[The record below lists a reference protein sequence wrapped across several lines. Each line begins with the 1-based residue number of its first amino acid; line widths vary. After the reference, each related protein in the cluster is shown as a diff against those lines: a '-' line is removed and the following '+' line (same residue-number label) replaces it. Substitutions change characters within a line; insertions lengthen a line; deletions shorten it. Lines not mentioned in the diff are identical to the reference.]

1 MSQELRTAANSETPS
16 SKEVA
21 VVAGCLVDTTAGG
34 EAQTLGVGT
43 FIDPVLAEANTVGA
57 KVATPAGSGGF
68 EEAEGRTDRVEP
80 GGGPGGGGGGVRNL
94 GRFDIGLCRSLR
106 RCNTQSLIR
115 RR

>member
-43 FIDPVLAEANTVGA
+43 FIDPVLAEANPVGA

-68 EEAEGRTDRVEP
+68 EEAEGRTELAEP
-80 GGGPGGGGGGVRNL
+80 GGGPGGGGGGSVWAHNL
-94 GRFDIGLCRSLR
+94 
-106 RCNTQSLIR
+106 
-115 RR
+115 